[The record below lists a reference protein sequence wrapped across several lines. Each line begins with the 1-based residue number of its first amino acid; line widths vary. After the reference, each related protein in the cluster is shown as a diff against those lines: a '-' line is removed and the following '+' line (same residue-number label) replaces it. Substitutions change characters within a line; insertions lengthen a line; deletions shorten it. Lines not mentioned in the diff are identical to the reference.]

1 MTIKCGISVYP
12 SFYNLLNH
20 RPSLLGNP
28 NEIWGKGTFQSIL
41 AEETRSNLFYCTL
54 IIRTIEHAFVTP
66 ILIEVTQGFSAR
78 TFSFSIAT
86 ITLLTNLL
94 FLPLFQKMRL
104 FQKSLDDLS
113 NRLSAAESVK
123 NTWTSVSDASQIPEL
138 REYLKVSP
146 SRWGMDIEDI
156 LKLR

>member
-1 MTIKCGISVYP
+1 
-12 SFYNLLNH
+12 
-20 RPSLLGNP
+20 
-28 NEIWGKGTFQSIL
+28 
-41 AEETRSNLFYCTL
+41 
-54 IIRTIEHAFVTP
+54 
-66 ILIEVTQGFSAR
+66 
-78 TFSFSIAT
+78 
-86 ITLLTNLL
+86 
-94 FLPLFQKMRL
+94 MRL